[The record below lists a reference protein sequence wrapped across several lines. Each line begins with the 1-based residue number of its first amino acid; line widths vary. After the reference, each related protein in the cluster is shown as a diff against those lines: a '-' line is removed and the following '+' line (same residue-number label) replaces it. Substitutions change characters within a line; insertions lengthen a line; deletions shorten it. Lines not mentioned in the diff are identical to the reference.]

1 LKFAAIDIGSNA
13 VRLLIADIIE
23 TPDNLNITKLSLVRV
38 PLRLGASV
46 FDSGKISGSKTKKL
60 IKTIKAFRYLIDV
73 YEVRDWRA
81 CATSAMREAE
91 NSTEVLDRVKQ
102 FTGVN
107 IEIINGQSEANL
119 IFSTFKTQ
127 KLDPTRTYLY
137 IDVGGGS
144 TEITLLKNA
153 KRVRARSF
161 KIGTVRMLKQKVTT
175 KAWREMTSWV
185 EEITAGEQNIIAI
198 GTGGNINRL
207 FKMSGLGHGELMP
220 LSQLQAL
227 HTSIAELTLEER
239 ILKFRLRPDRAD
251 VIVPAG
257 EIFLNVLTAASIDRI
272 SVPKIG
278 LSDGIALHLFQLH
291 TSIQKEAMKKKAS
304 VE

>member
-291 TSIQKEAMKKKAS
+291 TSIQKEAMKKKAA

>member
-1 LKFAAIDIGSNA
+1 MKFAAIDIGSNA

-291 TSIQKEAMKKKAS
+291 TSTQKEAMKKKAE

>member
-1 LKFAAIDIGSNA
+1 MKFAAIDIGSNA

-291 TSIQKEAMKKKAS
+291 TSIQKEAMKKKAA